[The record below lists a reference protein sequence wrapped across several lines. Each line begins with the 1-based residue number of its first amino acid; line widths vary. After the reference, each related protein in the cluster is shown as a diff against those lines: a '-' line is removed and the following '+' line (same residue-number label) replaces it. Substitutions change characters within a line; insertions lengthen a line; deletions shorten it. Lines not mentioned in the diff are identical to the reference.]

1 MFRLPIQGKA
11 RLIKVLIIDD
21 DVDMTDVLKLVLTT
35 AGFEVESTSSSTQAA
50 DLTRQVN
57 PDVILLD
64 LLMPGMD
71 GWQVCRAI
79 REFSRVPIIIL
90 SVFNTPSVLQQAFD
104 AGADDYLT
112 KPVTSGMLIAHING
126 LVRRSRA
133 ELKTGQ
139 LATGVAV

>member
-1 MFRLPIQGKA
+1 MLHLPFNGKA

-21 DVDMTDVLKLVLTT
+21 DVDMTDVLKLVLTN
-35 AGFEVESTSSSTQAA
+35 AGFMVESTSSSTQAV

-79 REFSRVPIIIL
+79 REFSQVPIIIL
-90 SVFNTPSVLQQAFD
+90 SVFNTPSVLQQALD

-126 LVRRSRA
+126 LVRRSRG
-133 ELKTGQ
+133 EMKTGQ
-139 LATGVAV
+139 LVASVAA

>member
-1 MFRLPIQGKA
+1 MLKYPHYGKA
-11 RLIKVLIIDD
+11 RVIKVLIIDD
-21 DVDMTDVLKLVLTT
+21 DVDMTDVLKMVLTA
-35 AGFEVESTSSSTQAA
+35 AGFEVESTSSSTRAVE
-50 DLTRQVN
+50 LTRQVN

-79 REFSRVPIIIL
+79 REFSQVPIIIL

-126 LVRRSRA
+126 LVRRARG

-139 LATGVAV
+139 LAASVAA